1 MSQRV
6 DVNGFLKFID
16 GQRDKIAKAFK
27 EIEELQKL
35 YQGSYTQFKT
45 NHDQTLLALVN
56 QIESAGDG
64 VSRVLNSQIEARL
77 PDEKKLIVMHV
88 DELERKTIPT
98 YQKQVDKLLAQAQ
111 NRANDLRTQ
120 NPKLNDREE
129 QLKADIAAQKK
140 KLDDLNVQIQK
151 LGSGLG
157 FVFNVG
163 KIHTLDTQR
172 NQTVGRL
179 QALSNELNQVRQ
191 EWKKLHD
198 DVGTEENALR
208 AQWQT
213 AMIRVGEFRQEHD
226 YLAQNTDG
234 EARHRAIRFVIDNL
248 KIMPPNTNDV
258 TLKQMVDLNIQT
270 DDFQAALGA
279 VAGILG
285 VLKGVEDGLGRMQAS
300 VKSLATEQ
308 STHSAYL
315 PTLQFDL
322 PDNAVAFGKTWD
334 DLIAKTKD
342 EKNLADHPADFVA
355 AMQPFLNERLTKDH
369 IADFFNGLGS
379 AITRATAG
387 WKGK

>member
-45 NHDQTLLALVN
+45 NHDKTLLALVN
-56 QIESAGDG
+56 QIESASDG
-64 VSRVLNSQIEARL
+64 VSRVLNSQVEARV

-88 DELERKTIPT
+88 DELKRKTIPT
-98 YQKQVDKLLAQAQ
+98 YQKQADKLLAQAQ

-140 KLDDLNVQIQK
+140 TLDDLNAQIQK

-157 FVFNVG
+157 FIFNVG
-163 KIHTLDTQR
+163 KIHGLDARR

-208 AQWQT
+208 AQLQT
-213 AMIRVGEFRQEHD
+213 VMVHVGEFRQEHD

-234 EARHRAIRFVIDNL
+234 EAHRRAIRFVIDNL
-248 KIMPPNTNDV
+248 KTRPADTNDA
-258 TLKQMVDLNIQT
+258 TLMQMVNLNIQT
-270 DDFQAALGA
+270 DDFQAALGS

-285 VLKGVEDGLGRMQAS
+285 VLKGVEEGLGRLSAS
-300 VKSLATEQ
+300 VTSLASEQ
-308 STHSAYL
+308 STHSAHL
-315 PTLQFDL
+315 PTLQFEL
-322 PDNAVAFGKTWD
+322 PDNAVAFGRTWD
-334 DLIAKTKD
+334 DLYAKSKD
-342 EKNLADHPADFVA
+342 EKNLASHPADFVA

-369 IADFFNGLGS
+369 IASFFDGLGS